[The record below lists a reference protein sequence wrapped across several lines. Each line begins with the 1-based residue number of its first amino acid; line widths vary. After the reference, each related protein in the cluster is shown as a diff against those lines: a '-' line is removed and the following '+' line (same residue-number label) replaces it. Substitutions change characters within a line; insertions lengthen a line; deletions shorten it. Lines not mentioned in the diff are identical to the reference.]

1 MISWDIYFAEIFSTC
16 IWMVFT
22 TGTIII
28 GCNSV
33 CSLFAIGSQLS
44 PEPHSSGIEVLET
57 DGFKLHCYQ
66 TMTGDKSDDI
76 LAGVHMMLSYT
87 ETALIVG
94 LLRTD
99 SIESGASCDRICK
112 SYGTWSNW
120 LLARL
125 SMTEILYVPLSHVK
139 VYVVISYLYTIPWQK
154 SPLEVGLLLKVE

>member
-28 GCNSV
+28 GCNSVCSLFNSV

-66 TMTGDKSDDI
+66 TMTGDQSDDI
-76 LAGVHMMLSYT
+76 LEVVHMMLSYT

-94 LLRTD
+94 L
-99 SIESGASCDRICK
+99 
-112 SYGTWSNW
+112 
-120 LLARL
+120 
-125 SMTEILYVPLSHVK
+125 
-139 VYVVISYLYTIPWQK
+139 
-154 SPLEVGLLLKVE
+154 